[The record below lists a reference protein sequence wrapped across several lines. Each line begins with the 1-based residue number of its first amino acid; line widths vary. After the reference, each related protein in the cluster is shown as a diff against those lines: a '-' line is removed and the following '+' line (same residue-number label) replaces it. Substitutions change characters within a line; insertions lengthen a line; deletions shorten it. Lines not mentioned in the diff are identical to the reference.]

1 MMKKSGK
8 LIWQRFYYRKSDEE
22 LLSLQNEL
30 LELEETIRD
39 EHVRIKS
46 IKTRLIKNEN
56 IIQSLINNVISIKND
71 K

>member
-1 MMKKSGK
+1 M
-8 LIWQRFYYRKSDEE
+8 FRKSDEE

-30 LELEETIRD
+30 LELEETIKD
-39 EHVRIKS
+39 EHIRIKS

-56 IIQSLINNVISIKND
+56 IIQSLINNVISIKID

>member
-1 MMKKSGK
+1 V
-8 LIWQRFYYRKSDEE
+8 FRKSDEE

-30 LELEETIRD
+30 LELEETIKD
-39 EHVRIKS
+39 EHIRIKS

-56 IIQSLINNVISIKND
+56 IIQSLINNVISIKID